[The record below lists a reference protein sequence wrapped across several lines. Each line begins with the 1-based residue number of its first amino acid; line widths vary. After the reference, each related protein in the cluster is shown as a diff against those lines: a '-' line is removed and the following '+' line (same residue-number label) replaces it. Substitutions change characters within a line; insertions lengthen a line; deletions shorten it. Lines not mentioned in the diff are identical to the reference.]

1 MIMKK
6 NILLLTILVLSG
18 LFSSAQQLPA
28 NWYNLDLKNDSVYG
42 VSTNKAYETILK
54 GKKSST
60 IIVAVIDDGTDVD
73 HPDLAG
79 HIWTNSKEIPGNKID
94 DDNNGYPDDIHGWNY
109 LGNADED
116 IVMENMEVTRIVR
129 KYQSVFADSN
139 NIKSQPEKY
148 QEYLNAKSIYDKKLA
163 EYTKTDERLNKMLN
177 FIEAMNKKYAKD
189 SLSVQEVAGYYVT
202 DSVLIK
208 MKERMITLMDKGTTY
223 PSYVSE
229 LKRGYKNNKDHLD
242 YHMNIAYDARKIIHD
257 DYENIND
264 KSYGNNHVKSPDG
277 DHGTHVSGIIGATRG
292 NEMGTDGVA
301 ANVQLMILRV
311 VPNGDERD
319 KDIALAIRYAA
330 DNGARIINMSFGK
343 PVPYNK
349 KAVDD
354 AVKYA
359 ASKNVLLVHAAGN
372 ESLNLDVDKRY
383 PNPNYLGEKRNARK
397 NWLDVGANAAD
408 GNPGT
413 FSNYGKKYVDLFA
426 PGVKITSTLP
436 NNGYGAKNGT
446 SMASPVAA
454 GVAALIL
461 SYYPQM
467 TAEQLKKVLVKS
479 VVRPQIKVKK
489 PGTKDVMVKYK
500 DLCITAGIINAYEAA
515 KLADRK
521 YGK

>member
-1 MIMKK
+1 
-6 NILLLTILVLSG
+6 
-18 LFSSAQQLPA
+18 
-28 NWYNLDLKNDSVYG
+28 
-42 VSTNKAYETILK
+42 
-54 GKKSST
+54 
-60 IIVAVIDDGTDVD
+60 
-73 HPDLAG
+73 
-79 HIWTNSKEIPGNKID
+79 
-94 DDNNGYPDDIHGWNY
+94 
-109 LGNADED
+109 
-116 IVMENMEVTRIVR
+116 
-129 KYQSVFADSN
+129 
-139 NIKSQPEKY
+139 
-148 QEYLNAKSIYDKKLA
+148 
-163 EYTKTDERLNKMLN
+163 
-177 FIEAMNKKYAKD
+177 
-189 SLSVQEVAGYYVT
+189 
-202 DSVLIK
+202 
-208 MKERMITLMDKGTTY
+208 
-223 PSYVSE
+223 
-229 LKRGYKNNKDHLD
+229 
-242 YHMNIAYDARKIIHD
+242 
-257 DYENIND
+257 
-264 KSYGNNHVKSPDG
+264 
-277 DHGTHVSGIIGATRG
+277 
-292 NEMGTDGVA
+292 
-301 ANVQLMILRV
+301 
-311 VPNGDERD
+311 
-319 KDIALAIRYAA
+319 
-330 DNGARIINMSFGK
+330 MSFGK

>member
-1 MIMKK
+1 MKK
-6 NILLLTILVLSG
+6 NILLLPAL
-18 LFSSAQQLPA
+18 LFTSLLTSAQQLPS
-28 NWYNLDLKNDSVYG
+28 NWHNLDLQIDSVYG
-42 VSTNKAYETILK
+42 VSANKAYEKILK
-54 GKKSST
+54 NKKSSRV
-60 IIVAVIDDGTDVD
+60 IVAVIDDGTDVD
-73 HPDLAG
+73 HPDLTG
-79 HIWTNSKEIPGNKID
+79 QIWTNKNEIPGNNID
-94 DDNNGYPDDIHGWNY
+94 DDKNGYVDDIHGWNY
-109 LGNADED
+109 LGSGTED

-129 KYQSVFADSN
+129 KYQNVFSDSA
-139 NIKSQPEKY
+139 NIKSQLETYKT
-148 QEYLNAKSIYDKKLA
+148 YLNAKAIYDKKLT
-163 EYTKTDERLNKMLN
+163 EYTKTNERLNKMLS
-177 FIEAMNKKYAKD
+177 FIESMNKKFGKD
-189 SLSVQEVAGYYVT
+189 SLSVQEVAGFYTT
-202 DSVLIK
+202 DSLLVK
-208 MKERMITLMDKGTTY
+208 MKEKMVALMDKGTTY
-223 PSYVSE
+223 PSYVLE

-242 YHMNIAYDARKIIHD
+242 YHMNLDYDARKIIHD
-257 DYENIND
+257 DYENISD
-264 KSYGNNHVKSPDG
+264 KNYGNNHVKSPDG
-277 DHGTHVSGIIGATRG
+277 DHGTHVSGIIGAVRD
-292 NEMGTDGVA
+292 NSMGIDGVA

-349 KAVDD
+349 NAVDE

-359 ASKNVLLVHAAGN
+359 ATKNVLLVHAAGN
-372 ESLNLDVDKRY
+372 ESLNLDVEKRY

-436 NNGYGAKNGT
+436 NNGYGSKNGT

-467 TAEQLKKVLVKS
+467 SAVQLKKVLMKS
-479 VVRPQIKVKK
+479 AVRPEIAVKK

-500 DLCITAGIINAYEAA
+500 DLCIAAGIINAYEAA
-515 KLADRK
+515 KLAERK
-521 YGK
+521 FGK

>member
-1 MIMKK
+1 MKK
-6 NILLLTILVLSG
+6 NILTISFLLLTS
-18 LFSSAQQLPA
+18 LFASAQKLPA
-28 NWYNLDLKNDSVYG
+28 NWYNLDLQNDSVYG

-54 GKKSST
+54 NKKST
-60 IIVAVIDDGTDVD
+60 TVIVAVIDDGTDVD

-79 HIWTNSKEIPGNKID
+79 QIWTNSKEIPGNNID
-94 DDNNGYPDDIHGWNY
+94 DDKNGYTDDIHGWNY
-109 LGNADED
+109 LGSATED

-129 KYQSVFADSN
+129 KYQKVFSDSS
-139 NIKSQPEKY
+139 NIKSQPEAYKA
-148 QEYLNAKSIYDKKLA
+148 YLNAKSIYDKKLA
-163 EYTKTDERLNKMLN
+163 EYTNTDQRLNKMLN
-177 FIEAMNKKYAKD
+177 FIETLNKKFGKD
-189 SLSVQEVAGYYVT
+189 SLSVQEVSGFYTT
-202 DSVLIK
+202 DSLLIK
-208 MKERMITLMDKGTTY
+208 MKERMVSLMDKGTTY
-223 PSYVSE
+223 PSYVAE

-242 YHMNIAYDARKIIHD
+242 FHMNLDYDARKIIND

-264 KSYGNNHVKSPDG
+264 KNYGNNHVKSPDG
-277 DHGTHVSGIIGATRG
+277 DHGTHVSGIIGAARDNG
-292 NEMGTDGVA
+292 MGTDGVA
-301 ANVQLMILRV
+301 TNVQLMILRV

-372 ESLNLDVDKRY
+372 ESLNLDVEKRY

-408 GNPGT
+408 GNPGS

-436 NNGYGAKNGT
+436 NNGYGPKNGT

-467 TAEQLKKVLVKS
+467 SAVQLKKVLLKS
-479 VVRPQIKVKK
+479 VVRPTIAVKK

-515 KLADRK
+515 KLAERK